1 MNDHTRQLFDALHFT
16 ADRHKTQLRK
26 GVAGYPYVN
35 HVIAVA
41 ELLARSGV
49 DDRIT
54 LQGALL
60 HDTIEDTDT
69 TPEEL
74 ATRFGDDVRDLVLEV
89 TDDKTLPK
97 EERKRLQIAH
107 APHLTDRA
115 KRIKLADKTCN
126 ILDIAHDPP
135 PDWSLTRRLDYL
147 AWAEAV
153 VHHCLGVGPQ
163 ALEQAWT
170 EALADARMVV
180 GSR

>member
-1 MNDHTRQLFDALHFT
+1 MNLLLDAAHFA

-49 DDRIT
+49 DDVAT
-54 LQGALL
+54 LQAALL

-74 ATRFGDDVRDLVLEV
+74 AARFGTEVRDLVLEV

-97 EERKRLQIAH
+97 EERKRLQIVH
-107 APHLTDRA
+107 APTLSDRA
-115 KRIKLADKTCN
+115 KRIKIADKTCN
-126 ILDIAHDPP
+126 IVDIAHDPP

-147 AWAEAV
+147 VWAEAV
-153 VHHCLGVGPQ
+153 VHHCLGVGP
-163 ALEQAWT
+163 APLEQAWHD
-170 EALADARMVV
+170 ALAAGRSTL
-180 GSR
+180 GSLK